1 MPKRVQKRADNPR
14 ASSGFDCA
22 YADGEVACVSEA
34 FVKREKQKARL
45 LRKTPWWKAKCSVG
59 TCYYCN
65 SSVPPSE
72 LTMDHIIPVSRGGM
86 SIKSNVAV
94 ACKGCN
100 DRKKHTLPFRWT
112 EYMEGLGQPS
122 GV

>member
-1 MPKRVQKRADNPR
+1 MPKRVQKRVDNP
-14 ASSGFDCA
+14 A
-22 YADGEVACVSEA
+22 ADGEVVCVSEA

-45 LRKTPWWKAKCSVG
+45 LRKTPWWKAKCSIG

-65 SSVPPSE
+65 SSIHPSE

-86 SIKSNVAV
+86 SVKSNIAA

-100 DRKKHTLPFRWT
+100 DRKKHTLPFMWA
-112 EYMEGLGQPS
+112 EYMESIRIKDEGG
-122 GV
+122 